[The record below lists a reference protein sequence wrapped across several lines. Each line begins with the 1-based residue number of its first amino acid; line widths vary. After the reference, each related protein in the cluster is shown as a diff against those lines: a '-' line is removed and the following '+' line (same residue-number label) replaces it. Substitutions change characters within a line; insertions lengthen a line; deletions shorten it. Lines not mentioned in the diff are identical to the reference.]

1 MQDSRQEQL
10 RDWVCQTLQNPEL
23 ELRPVAGDASF
34 RRYFRVHGADPTRI
48 AMDAPPEHEPLDPFL
63 TANTHL
69 RKAGV
74 HAPEVQAE
82 NHADGFLLLEDL
94 GDEQYLPN
102 LNEESA
108 DSLYGDALDAL
119 LRIQTLPRGPLP
131 PYNAKQLR
139 LELDRFTDWY
149 LGRHLGWELSRED
162 RLMIETAWQ
171 LLVNRALEQPCVVV
185 HRDYHSRNLMVTE
198 PNPGIIDHQDAM
210 WGPVTYDLVSL
221 LRDCYIAWPDD
232 RIRGWVEQYRQR
244 AQKQGILDENVDS
257 GLFLEWFDWMGV
269 QRHLKAVGIF
279 ARLCHRDGKSYFMLD
294 VPRVL
299 GYVQDVCSNYP
310 PLQPLA
316 ELVARLPEP

>member
-1 MQDSRQEQL
+1 MEDSRQEQL
-10 RDWVCQTLQNPEL
+10 RDWVCHTLQDAEL
-23 ELRPVAGDASF
+23 ELRQVAGDASF
-34 RRYFRVHGADPTRI
+34 RRYFRVHGVDPTRI
-48 AMDAPPEHEPLDPFL
+48 AMDAPPEHEPLEPFL
-63 TANTHL
+63 TANAHL
-69 RKAGV
+69 RKADV
-74 HAPEVQAE
+74 HAPEIQAE

-94 GDEQYLPN
+94 GDDQYLSY

-119 LRIQTLPRGPLP
+119 LRIQTLPQGPLP
-131 PYNAKQLR
+131 PYDAKQLR
-139 LELDRFTDWY
+139 LELDRFTNWY

-162 RLMIETAWQ
+162 QLMIETAWQ
-171 LLVNRALEQPCVVV
+171 LLINRALEQPCVAV

-221 LRDCYIAWPDD
+221 LRDCYIAWPDE
-232 RIRGWVEQYRQR
+232 RVYGWAEQYRQH
-244 AQKQGILDENVDS
+244 AIQQGILDEGVDS
-257 GLFLEWFDWMGV
+257 ERFMEWFDWMGV

-279 ARLCHRDGKSYFMLD
+279 ARLCHRDDKPSFLDD

-299 GYVQDVCSNYP
+299 RYVQDVCAKYP

-316 ELVARLPEP
+316 DLVARLPEP